1 MLITNEIKN
10 TREIISQ
17 IKAARKTIGLVPTMG
32 ALHEGHL
39 SLIRTCRQQCDY
51 AVVSIFVNPNQFG
64 PTEDLAK
71 YPRPFEQDCRLCRE
85 NGVDLLFTPTA
96 EEMYPQKQAIWVDVE
111 TLGEHLCGA
120 SRPGH
125 FRGVC
130 TVVAKLFHI
139 ITPDIACFG
148 QKDAQQL
155 AIIKRM
161 VCDLNMN
168 LKICTCPTIREPDGL
183 ARSSRNKYLDP
194 QQRQQAVCLWQAL
207 AQAGEMVTAGQKDA
221 QAIIAV
227 MKKVIERQPQARI
240 DYISIVDNEL
250 LRPVVRLDHP
260 CLIALAVYIGPI
272 RLIDNIIVD
281 PLIKSL

>member
-1 MLITNEIKN
+1 MEITGEIKK
-10 TREIISQ
+10 TREIVKQ
-17 IKAARKTIGLVPTMG
+17 AKAAGKTIGLVPTMG

-51 AVVSIFVNPNQFG
+51 VVVSIFVNPTQFG

-71 YPRPFEQDCRLCRE
+71 YPRPFERDCRLCRE

-96 EEMYPQKQAIWVDVE
+96 GEMYPQKQTIWVDVE
-111 TLGEHLCGA
+111 TLGDHLCGV

-130 TVVAKLFHI
+130 TVVTKLFNI
-139 ITPDIACFG
+139 VTPDVACFG

-155 AIIKRM
+155 AIIRRM
-161 VCDLNMN
+161 VRDLNMN
-168 LKICTCPTIREPDGL
+168 VEICPCPTVREPDGL
-183 ARSSRNKYLDP
+183 ALSSRNQYLDS
-194 QQRQQAVCLWQAL
+194 QQRQQALCLWQAL
-207 AQAGEMVTAGQKDA
+207 RRAGEIVSAGQRDA
-221 QAIIAV
+221 QAIIAA
-227 MKKVIERQPQARI
+227 MKEIIERQPQARV

-250 LRPVVRLDHP
+250 LQPISRLDRP
-260 CLIALAVYIGPI
+260 SLIALAVYLGPT

-281 PLIKSL
+281 PATKSL

>member
-1 MLITNEIKN
+1 MQIINEIKKA
-10 TREIISQ
+10 REILSR
-17 IKAARKTIGLVPTMG
+17 IKAEGKTIGLVPTMG

-51 AVVSIFVNPNQFG
+51 VVVSIFVNPTQFG
-64 PTEDLAK
+64 PAEDLAK
-71 YPRPFEQDCRLCRE
+71 YPRPFERDCRLCRE

-96 EEMYPQKQAIWVDVE
+96 GEMYPQKQTIWVDVE
-111 TLGEHLCGA
+111 TLGDHLCGA

-130 TVVAKLFHI
+130 TVVAKLFNI

-155 AIIKRM
+155 AIIRRM
-161 VCDLNMN
+161 VRDLNMN
-168 LKICTCPTIREPDGL
+168 VEICPCPTVREPDGL
-183 ARSSRNKYLDP
+183 ALSSRNQYLDS
-194 QQRQQAVCLWQAL
+194 QQRQQALCLSLAL
-207 AQAGEMVTAGQKDA
+207 RRAGEMVAAGQRDA
-221 QAIIAV
+221 QAIIAA
-227 MKKVIERQPQARI
+227 MKEIIERQPQARV

-250 LRPVVRLDHP
+250 LQPISRLDHP
-260 CLIALAVYIGPI
+260 TLIALAVYLGPT

-281 PLIKSL
+281 PANKSL